1 MNEVIRY
8 QIKDKGKKTAKEKN
22 SQLWGLSA

>member
-8 QIKDKGKKTAKEKN
+8 QIKDKGKKQQRKKTA
-22 SQLWGLSA
+22 SYGD